1 MRLSLVV
8 SASRA
13 AAKTLFVAALA
24 LSSVGCA
31 KERAES
37 IKLINEAI
45 QKEEL
50 GNTEVA
56 YALYARAVAID
67 PTNHRAHY
75 QMALIDLY
83 DKKQPD
89 KARDRLLEAEKLV
102 ADDRDVLY
110 QLGRYHL
117 SLEGDVA
124 TPGSAA
130 PGAPAGSAPADAATN
145 LDKALGFLDRALAAD
160 PNYAPAMY
168 WKGYALLAKDDGP
181 GADKALR
188 AAIALD
194 PKYAPAWRDLGE
206 LYERFD
212 QPVAA
217 TEVYKR
223 GLEFADD
230 TSELLNALGNIDM
243 QEGRP
248 KDAIVR
254 FEAAMQKNAGRN
266 DFVFNLAM
274 AFVAADDTKNAFR
287 FLGEYIN
294 RSDADHAENVKVA
307 HMLRATMLERLEKE
321 KAEKA
326 AP

>member
-1 MRLSLVV
+1 MRPTFLAF
-8 SASRA
+8 ASR
-13 AAKTLFVAALA
+13 LALA
-24 LSSVGCA
+24 TLLASSSVGCA

-45 QKEEL
+45 NKEKL

-110 QLGRYHL
+110 QLGRYYL
-117 SLEGDVA
+117 SLEQADKAPAQAG
-124 TPGSAA
+124 A
-130 PGAPAGSAPADAATN
+130 PGAAGAQAEGSN
-145 LDKALGFLDRALAAD
+145 LDKALGYLERALAAD

-168 WKGYALLAKDDGP
+168 WKGYALMAKDNGP
-181 GADKALR
+181 EADKALR

-212 QPVAA
+212 QTAA
-217 TEVYKR
+217 AAEVYKR
-223 GLEFADD
+223 GLEFSDD
-230 TSELLNALGNIDM
+230 TSELLNALGSLDM
-243 QEGRP
+243 AEGRP

-254 FEAAMQKNAGRN
+254 FEAAMQKAPDRN
-266 DFVFNLAM
+266 DFIFNLAM

-294 RSDADHAENVKVA
+294 RADAAHAENVKVA
-307 HMLRATMLERLEKE
+307 HMLRARALERIEKE
-321 KAEKA
+321 REEKA

>member
-1 MRLSLVV
+1 
-8 SASRA
+8 
-13 AAKTLFVAALA
+13 
-24 LSSVGCA
+24 
-31 KERAES
+31 
-37 IKLINEAI
+37 
-45 QKEEL
+45 
-50 GNTEVA
+50 
-56 YALYARAVAID
+56 
-67 PTNHRAHY
+67 
-75 QMALIDLY
+75 
-83 DKKQPD
+83 
-89 KARDRLLEAEKLV
+89 
-102 ADDRDVLY
+102 
-110 QLGRYHL
+110 
-117 SLEGDVA
+117 
-124 TPGSAA
+124 
-130 PGAPAGSAPADAATN
+130 
-145 LDKALGFLDRALAAD
+145 
-160 PNYAPAMY
+160 MY

>member
-1 MRLSLVV
+1 MRLTFVV
-8 SASRA
+8 SASR
-13 AAKTLFVAALA
+13 VAARLFLA
-24 LSSVGCA
+24 TALAATSVGCA
-31 KERAES
+31 KERTES

-45 QKEEL
+45 QKEKL

-67 PTNHRAHY
+67 PTNHRAHF

-110 QLGRYHL
+110 QLGRYYL
-117 SLEGDVA
+117 SLEQ
-124 TPGSAA
+124 PGLT
-130 PGAPAGSAPADAATN
+130 GSAPRDATN
-145 LDKALGFLDRALAAD
+145 LDKALSYLDKALAAD

-168 WKGYALLAKDDGP
+168 WKGYALMAKDNGP
-181 GADKALR
+181 EADKALR

-212 QPVAA
+212 QTTAA
-217 TEVYKR
+217 AEVYKR
-223 GLEFADD
+223 GLEFSDD
-230 TSELLNALGNIDM
+230 TSELLNALGSLDM
-243 QEGRP
+243 AEGRP

-254 FEAAMQKNAGRN
+254 FEAATQKAPDRN
-266 DFVFNLAM
+266 DFIFNLAM

-294 RSDADHAENVKVA
+294 RDDGTHGENVKVA
-307 HMLRATMLERLEKE
+307 HMLRARALEKLEKE
-321 KAEKA
+321 REEKG

>member
-1 MRLSLVV
+1 MRLTFVV
-8 SASRA
+8 SASRFA
-13 AAKTLFVAALA
+13 SRLLLVSALA
-24 LSSVGCA
+24 TTTVGCA

-56 YALYARAVAID
+56 YALYARAAAID
-67 PTNHRAHY
+67 PTNHRAHF

-110 QLGRYHL
+110 QLGRYYL
-117 SLEGDVA
+117 SLEQSGPA
-124 TPGSAA
+124 GA
-130 PGAPAGSAPADAATN
+130 PSRDGASPAGSAAGDPANPAAAAGAAGN
-145 LDKALGFLDRALAAD
+145 LDKALSYLDKALAAD

-168 WKGYALLAKDDGP
+168 WKGYALMAKDNGP
-181 GADKALR
+181 EADKALR

-212 QPVAA
+212 QTAA
-217 TEVYKR
+217 AAEVYKR
-223 GLEFADD
+223 GLEFSDD
-230 TSELLNALGNIDM
+230 TSELLNALGSLDM
-243 QEGRP
+243 AEGRP

-254 FEAAMQKNAGRN
+254 FEAAMQKAPDRN
-266 DFVFNLAM
+266 DFIFNLAM

-287 FLGEYIN
+287 FLGEIG
-294 RSDADHAENVKVA
+294 RA
-307 HMLRATMLERLEKE
+307 HV
-321 KAEKA
+321 
-326 AP
+326 

>member
-1 MRLSLVV
+1 MRLTFVV

-13 AAKTLFVAALA
+13 ASRFVLATLLA
-24 LSSVGCA
+24 TSAIGCA
-31 KERAES
+31 KERTES

-45 QKEEL
+45 NKEKL

-67 PTNHRAHY
+67 PTNHRAHF

-102 ADDRDVLY
+102 SDDRDVLY
-110 QLGRYHL
+110 QLGRYYL
-117 SLEGDVA
+117 SLEQPD
-124 TPGSAA
+124 
-130 PGAPAGSAPADAATN
+130 
-145 LDKALGFLDRALAAD
+145 LDKALGYLEKALAAD

-168 WKGYALLAKDDGP
+168 WKGYALMAKDSGP
-181 GADKALR
+181 EADKALR

-212 QPVAA
+212 QTAA
-217 TEVYKR
+217 AGEIYKR
-223 GLEFADD
+223 GLDFSDD
-230 TSELLNALGNIDM
+230 TSELLNALGNIEM
-243 QEGRP
+243 NEGRP

-254 FEAAMQKNAGRN
+254 FEAAMQRNPARN

-294 RSDADHAENVKVA
+294 RDDGTHAENVKVA
-307 HMLRATMLERLEKE
+307 HMLRARALERIEKE
-321 KAEKA
+321 REEKGT
-326 AP
+326 P

>member
-1 MRLSLVV
+1 MRLTFVV
-8 SASRA
+8 SASRIA
-13 AAKTLFVAALA
+13 ARIFLVTALA
-24 LSSVGCA
+24 ATSVGCA

-67 PTNHRAHY
+67 PTNHRAHF

-110 QLGRYHL
+110 QLGRYYL
-117 SLEGDVA
+117 SLEQPD
-124 TPGSAA
+124 
-130 PGAPAGSAPADAATN
+130 
-145 LDKALGFLDRALAAD
+145 LDKALSYLDKALAAD

-168 WKGYALLAKDDGP
+168 WKGYALMAKDNGP
-181 GADKALR
+181 EADKALR

-212 QPVAA
+212 QTAA
-217 TEVYKR
+217 AAEVYKR
-223 GLEFADD
+223 GLEFSDD
-230 TSELLNALGNIDM
+230 TSELLNALGSLDM
-243 QEGRP
+243 AEGRP

-254 FEAAMQKNAGRN
+254 FEAAMQKAPDRS
-266 DFVFNLAM
+266 DFIFNLAM

-294 RSDADHAENVKVA
+294 RADGTHAENVKVA
-307 HMLRATMLERLEKE
+307 HMLRSRALERLEKE
-321 KAEKA
+321 RAEKA

>member
-1 MRLSLVV
+1 MRV
-8 SASRA
+8 S
-13 AAKTLFVAALA
+13 TLFTCAMLM
-24 LSSVGCA
+24 LSAVGCS

-45 QKEEL
+45 QKEGL

-56 YALYARAVAID
+56 YALYARAVAVD

-117 SLEGDVA
+117 SLEQPDYE
-124 TPGSAA
+124 
-130 PGAPAGSAPADAATN
+130 
-145 LDKALGFLDRALAAD
+145 KALGFLDRALAAD

-168 WKGYALLAKDDGP
+168 WKGYALMAKDDGP

-212 QPVAA
+212 QTAAA

-243 QEGRP
+243 LDGRP

-254 FEAAMQKNAGRN
+254 FESAMQKNAQRT

-274 AFVAADDTKNAFR
+274 AFVAADDTKNSFR

-294 RSDADHAENVKVA
+294 RSDASNPENVKVA
-307 HMLRATMLERLEKE
+307 HLLRARMLERLEKE
-321 KAEKA
+321 KNA

>member
-1 MRLSLVV
+1 MRLPIVV
-8 SASRA
+8 VLASMLLSAACS
-13 AAKTLFVAALA
+13 
-24 LSSVGCA
+24 

-37 IKLINEAI
+37 IKLINEAV
-45 QKEEL
+45 QKEEM

-117 SLEGDVA
+117 SLDP
-124 TPGSAA
+124 PG
-130 PGAPAGSAPADAATN
+130 
-145 LDKALGFLDRALAAD
+145 LDKALAYLDKALAAD

-168 WKGYALLAKDDGP
+168 WKGYALMMRDDGP

-188 AAIALD
+188 QAIALD

-212 QPVAA
+212 QTAAA

-230 TSELLNALGNIDM
+230 TSELLNALGNLDM

-254 FEAAMQKNAGRN
+254 FEAAMQKNPERT
-266 DFVFNLAM
+266 DFAFNLAM
-274 AFVAADDTKNAFR
+274 AFVAADDVKNAFR

-294 RSDADHAENVKVA
+294 RSGASDAENVKVA
-307 HMLRATMLERLEKE
+307 HMLRARMMERLEKE
-321 KAEKA
+321 KREKAEKEGN
-326 AP
+326 

>member
-1 MRLSLVV
+1 MRLPFVV
-8 SASRA
+8 SASR
-13 AAKTLFVAALA
+13 VAARILLA
-24 LSSVGCA
+24 TALAATSVGCA

-67 PTNHRAHY
+67 PTNHRAHF

-117 SLEGDVA
+117 SLEQSDL
-124 TPGSAA
+124 
-130 PGAPAGSAPADAATN
+130 AGSAPTDAAN
-145 LDKALGFLDRALAAD
+145 LDKALSYLDKALAAD

-168 WKGYALLAKDDGP
+168 WKGYALMAKDNGP
-181 GADKALR
+181 EADKALR

-212 QPVAA
+212 QTAA
-217 TEVYKR
+217 AAEIYKR
-223 GLEFADD
+223 GLEFSDD
-230 TSELLNALGNIDM
+230 TSELLNALGSLDM
-243 QEGRP
+243 AEGRP

-254 FEAAMQKNAGRN
+254 FEAAMQKAPDRN
-266 DFVFNLAM
+266 DFIFNLAM

-294 RSDADHAENVKVA
+294 RADGSQAENVKVA
-307 HMLRATMLERLEKE
+307 HMLRSRALERLEKE
-321 KAEKA
+321 RAEKA